1 MGKIVANLSSACV
14 TSFVSLLTQRKE
26 PEENI
31 AEKDLTLVTI
41 ECIFQEKTSALDKGK
56 KKQA

>member
-1 MGKIVANLSSACV
+1 MGKIVANLASACV

-41 ECIFQEKTSALDKGK
+41 ECIFQEKTSASDKGK